1 LDRSTRVNLNQLYGC
16 AQTHQKIPFHKP
28 ISPQQTGYTD
38 EKFLRSF
45 FQKATVS
52 PELQTRTNSPKQEKT
67 NTTILSIAKSK
78 RGSYNRSTAT
88 GAEILEEKEVM

>member
-1 LDRSTRVNLNQLYGC
+1 VFAELFSKSDRIPRTLN
-16 AQTHQKIPFHKP
+16 PHK
-28 ISPQQTGYTD
+28 
-38 EKFLRSF
+38 L
-45 FQKATVS
+45 
-52 PELQTRTNSPKQEKT
+52 PKQEKT